1 MKKYLKQFL
10 SVFLFAAMLFAATT
24 ITNASALFKIPSAS
38 APFAE
43 KYGKYYYWCLSTGDV
58 YRSTTKP
65 SASWSQNKINSCK
78 ICRLKGAD
86 TYSAGTPTTDGSNL
100 YYLYTPQN
108 SSKAQI
114 KKYSIATSGT
124 TTVGK
129 IKTKYAQSGE
139 ILVGEYKGKL
149 LVDSF
154 TGTFLFKDS
163 SIKKL
168 TKQRVMLGY
177 GNYYLFGNYNTL
189 FWDNNPT
196 DIKVV
201 ISPMTIYNLKS
212 GKSKTFD
219 KKFAGWPYT
228 QDRYFYYAKVL
239 SGDSRLAKVRVYKL
253 DITTGKEKAL
263 TKAFK
268 TKGQVQVGKN
278 KVKYRD
284 ENGKKQKIAF

>member
-1 MKKYLKQFL
+1 MKKHLKQFL

-24 ITNASALFKIPSAS
+24 ITKASALFTMQAS
-38 APFAE
+38 PDYAE
-43 KYGKYYYWCLSTGDV
+43 KIGNYYYWAQSTGDV
-58 YRSTTKP
+58 YRSATKP
-65 SASWSQNKINSCK
+65 SESWSEAKKNSCK
-78 ICRLKGAD
+78 IYKLQGSD
-86 TYSAGTPTTDGSNL
+86 TYSASEPTTDGSNL

-114 KKYSIATSGT
+114 KKYSIATRKT

-154 TGTFLFKDS
+154 RGTFLFKES